1 MKPNYLERA
10 DIAAQVI
17 AEASAQ
23 IEAEREL
30 PAQVLHA
37 MHQQGLFRLTL
48 PNWLGGDE
56 LDPARLAQVTMR
68 IAAADASAAWCLGQ
82 AFGCAMSAAFL
93 DERVAREVFGP
104 ENSVL
109 AWGAGVQGQAT
120 AVDGGF
126 QVSGSWRF
134 ASGSKHATW
143 LGGHCKVFEADGSKR
158 RNQAGEHV
166 DRTVLIRRD
175 VATIADDWYVIGLR
189 GTRSEGYTIG
199 NVFVDDAHTLNRDD
213 ASECRSEAPLYVYPT
228 HYVYA
233 SAFSGVALGIAR
245 GALDDLRKLA
255 VRKTAAG
262 ARSTMRDSPVFQT
275 ELAELQA
282 QWGSAR
288 AYQQTT
294 LLEIWDEVRES
305 RVLDMEQ
312 RARIRLATTY
322 AINQCTQVVQAVYR
336 LAGSTAVFQAE
347 PFERRFRDMHA
358 VSQQAQGSR
367 FHFETVGRFL
377 LGHEAD
383 ALLKG

>member
-17 AEASAQ
+17 TEASAQ

-30 PAQVLHA
+30 PAEVLRA
-37 MHQQGLFRLTL
+37 MHQQGLFRLSL

-82 AFGCAMSAAFL
+82 AFGCALCAAFL
-93 DERVAREVFGP
+93 DEHVAREVFGP
-104 ENSVL
+104 EDSVL
-109 AWGAGVQGQAT
+109 AWGAGVQGQAI

-134 ASGSKHATW
+134 ASGGKHATW

-158 RNQAGEHV
+158 RNQAGEQV

-175 VATIADDWYVIGLR
+175 VATIADDWYVLGLR
-189 GTRSEGYTIG
+189 GTRSEGYAIDD
-199 NVFVDDAHTLNRDD
+199 VFVDDAHTLNRDD
-213 ASECRSEAPLYVYPT
+213 ASECRSEAPLYVFPT
-228 HYVYA
+228 TYVYA
-233 SAFSGVALGIAR
+233 AAFSGVALGVAR
-245 GALDDLRKLA
+245 GALDDLRSLA
-255 VRKTAAG
+255 AHKTAAR
-262 ARSTMRDSPVFQT
+262 ARSAMRDSPVFQT
-275 ELAELQA
+275 ELAELEA

-288 AYQQTT
+288 AFQQTT
-294 LLEIWDEVRES
+294 LLEIWDEVSES
-305 RVLDMEQ
+305 RVLNMEH

-322 AINQCTQVVQAVYR
+322 AINQCTEVVQAVYR
-336 LAGSTAVFQAE
+336 LAGSNAIFQAA
-347 PFERRFRDMHA
+347 PFERRFRDMYA
-358 VSQQAQGSR
+358 VSQQVQARRSN
-367 FHFETVGRFL
+367 FETVGRFL

-383 ALLKG
+383 ML